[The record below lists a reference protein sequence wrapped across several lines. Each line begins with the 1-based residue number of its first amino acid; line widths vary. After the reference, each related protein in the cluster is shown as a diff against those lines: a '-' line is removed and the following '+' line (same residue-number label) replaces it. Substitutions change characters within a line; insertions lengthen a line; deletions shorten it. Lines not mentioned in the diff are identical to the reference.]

1 MIRPLLLL
9 TILAVG
15 SADAQQAAAPV
26 DRILSRID
34 RDAFVSHFRF
44 LSDDM
49 LEGRGPGTRGGRL
62 AAAYIAGQFERMG
75 LTPAGTDSGWFQSFQ
90 LSRRFARRSELAA
103 GTDRWLPGSEQALT
117 ILGNDTTLEYRGG
130 VIFVGYGIVSTGQ
143 RWNDYKDVDVRG
155 KLVIALMGHPGEV
168 DSALFNG
175 SNGNFSRVAKTLEA
189 VRHGAAGLIMVH
201 RSGITGFPWNQI
213 ASTWFQGRFTLAGSG
228 ESSGAATAI
237 SGWMR
242 DSAAARLFH
251 SGQLDFSAVAARA
264 ASRDFRPVA
273 VPVEVTAVASTE
285 EQQVEARNVVALW
298 PGQGASASDV
308 VVLGGHY
315 DHLGIGTPVNGDSIY
330 NGAEDNANGIAG
342 LLTVAEAFSRSGV
355 KPRRSVLFIAFDA
368 EESGLLG
375 SEAYVRSPVY
385 PVERT
390 VAMLN
395 LDGLN
400 VYARTTDTYSLGLEL
415 SSLAAVYRAAA
426 RAEGLTV
433 GISAEEEKFLR
444 DQNFFARSDHY
455 NFARAGIPS
464 LFISGG
470 YSAVGHPAGW
480 MQQKIEEY
488 LTTRY
493 HQPSDQMQ
501 NWYSYEGTMTDMR
514 ILARTL
520 YSVAMAPR
528 VPTWNPDS
536 PYQRK

>member
-1 MIRPLLLL
+1 MIRPLLLFT
-9 TILAVG
+9 TIAIG
-15 SADAQQAAAPV
+15 SAGAQQASAPI
-26 DRILSRID
+26 DRVLTRID
-34 RDAFVSHFRF
+34 RDGFVSHFRF

-62 AAAYIAGQFERMG
+62 AADYIAGQFERMG
-75 LTPAGTDSGWFQSFQ
+75 LTPAGKDGGWFQRFE
-90 LSRRFARRSELAA
+90 LVARRPVRSELTAGNERLER
-103 GTDRWLPGSEQALT
+103 GTDQVVTVIGSDSLLQYSGQA
-117 ILGNDTTLEYRGG
+117 
-130 VIFVGYGIVSTGQ
+130 VFVGYGIVSTEN
-143 RWNDYKDVDVRG
+143 RWDDYQAVDVRG
-155 KLVIALMGHPGEV
+155 KLVIALAGHPGQI
-168 DSALFNG
+168 DPSLFNG
-175 SNGNFSRVAKTLEA
+175 NGNFSRTAKTVEA
-189 VRHGAAGLIMVH
+189 VRHGAVGALIIH
-201 RSGITGFPWNQI
+201 RGATTGFAWDQI
-213 ASTWFQGRFTLAGSG
+213 PRQLFREAVSLAEPPGEQRAS
-228 ESSGAATAI
+228 AI
-237 SGWMR
+237 SGWLR
-242 DSAAARLFH
+242 DSAAARILRAGGRDLAALTAESLRRDFH
-251 SGQLDFSAVAARA
+251 GITIPVELTVAASTGQR
-264 ASRDFRPVA
+264 SVA
-273 VPVEVTAVASTE
+273 G
-285 EQQVEARNVVALW
+285 RNVLGVW
-298 PGQGASASDV
+298 PGQGASARDV

-330 NGAEDNANGIAG
+330 NGAEDNANGIAA
-342 LLTVAEAFSRSGV
+342 LLTVAEAFARSSV
-355 KPRRSVLFIAFDA
+355 KPRRSILFIAFDA

-400 VYARTTDTYSLGLEL
+400 VYARTTDTYSLGLEF

-426 RAEGLTV
+426 REEGLTV
-433 GISAEEEKFLR
+433 GISAEEEKFLK

-464 LFISGG
+464 LFIWGG

-488 LTTRY
+488 LNTRY

-501 NWYSYEGTMTDMR
+501 SWYSYEGTLTDMR

-520 YSVAMAPR
+520 YSVATAPR
-528 VPTWNPDS
+528 VPVWNTDS